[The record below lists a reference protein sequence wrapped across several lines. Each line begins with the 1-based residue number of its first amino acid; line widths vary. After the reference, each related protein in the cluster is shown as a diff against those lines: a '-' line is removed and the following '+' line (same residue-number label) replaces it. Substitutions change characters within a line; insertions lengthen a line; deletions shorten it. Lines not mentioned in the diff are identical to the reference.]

1 MSYLFYL
8 FCILIS
14 HYFQV
19 CAGPS
24 QIQDKKQVQ
33 KRKEKNKK
41 PNPSSL
47 DLKTWTCTSF
57 PTQWLDAADACSNR
71 RKSLLPTIKSLRKA
85 QQRWKDQLNRNFLE
99 RTLQQQLAGQSC
111 SNNRRKSLL
120 PTIYK
125 LVPTSTHKHV
135 EKVEPICTNQQQWMG
150 RVNLEAM
157 WADGSAWT
165 ARPLFATP
173 LLGLQEEVGKSHSE
187 ILDVK

>member
-1 MSYLFYL
+1 ML
-8 FCILIS
+8 
-14 HYFQV
+14 
-19 CAGPS
+19 
-24 QIQDKKQVQ
+24 KRQVQ
-33 KRKEKNKK
+33 KGKSKL
-41 PNPSSL
+41 L

-57 PTQWLDAADACSNR
+57 PTQWLDAADACSNH

-85 QQRWKDQLNRNFLE
+85 RELNRLIE
-99 RTLQQQLAGQSC
+99 RTIQQQQAGQSC

-125 LVPTSTHKHV
+125 LVPTSTHKHI
-135 EKVEPICTNQQQWMG
+135 EKVEPICTNQQQYMG
-150 RVNLEAM
+150 RMNLEAM
-157 WADGSAWT
+157 WADDSAWT